1 MQYLFTTTLIMAI
14 ALLISVG
21 AQAEEPSEPKS
32 SSARGAIAQYERD
45 VRAAEQAYLRSV
57 QRARAQMK
65 RDLEKAKQL
74 AMKAGDLDEA
84 NAIQAKLDE
93 IAEEALAT
101 SRDTVKAEANA
112 SWQKV
117 ADLKKGVQVIITAA
131 GGWTNGLDSKT
142 PIGPMGNPDHLE
154 HGLPNLA
161 LIGRIGPEGKPFL
174 IGEKLEFAPEQGGE
188 LQVIMNRAYWRKT
201 EDRMIGTMRLKITI
215 KPELPGPADIVEN
228 DELKDKE

>member
-1 MQYLFTTTLIMAI
+1 MKHLLTATFFMAMTLV
-14 ALLISVG
+14 ISVG

-45 VRAAEQAYLRSV
+45 VRAAEQAYLRAV
-57 QRARAQMK
+57 QRAQARLKQE
-65 RDLEKAKQL
+65 LEAAKL
-74 AMKAGDLDEA
+74 AAMKAGNLDEA

-112 SWQKV
+112 SWQKI

-174 IGEKLEFAPEQGGE
+174 IGEKLEFAPEQDGE
-188 LQVIMNRAYWRKT
+188 LQVIMNRAYWHKT
-201 EDRMIGTMRLKITI
+201 ESRMIGTMRLKITI
-215 KPELPGPADIVEN
+215 KPELPAPADIVEN
-228 DELKDKE
+228 DELRDNE